1 MDNKILR
8 EIEEI
13 FEDLDGVALSDS
25 ESFFTAFTA
34 ERLKWDKERGL
45 LIEFD
50 NSWVNDLDLDSD
62 IYYAVL
68 EDRERLLKRWE
79 DELIKIIKKYNLT
92 IEELN
97 EYFERLWE

>member
-1 MDNKILR
+1 MDKKILR
-8 EIEEI
+8 EIEEV
-13 FEDLDGVALSDS
+13 FEDLGEVKSDPS
-25 ESFFTAFTA
+25 HFTA